1 LKSEGL
7 TRARV
12 AHTCR
17 GVLASKQ
24 EAKLEQL
31 IRQREQ
37 YARILHN
44 VTLAYPPEL
53 RANALAPIQKALDE
67 ITGLIASENEYA
79 NRP

>member
-1 LKSEGL
+1 
-7 TRARV
+7 
-12 AHTCR
+12 
-17 GVLASKQ
+17 
-24 EAKLEQL
+24 LEQL

-67 ITGLIASENEYA
+67 ITVVIASENEYA
-79 NRP
+79 NRR